1 MAIYKETRD
10 FLDHM
15 FSSCTTAQINEFIP
29 EKRGFRLHGHSTTVA
44 LERAFW
50 NVLEAMAQDC
60 GLTVPKLIERVL
72 DGCLV
77 ANDKNLSSCLRVIG
91 LKYLNIYALG
101 TTGEDNASRV
111 QREDSP
117 GTTIAEHGTAP

>member
-1 MAIYKETRD
+1 MNIYTEARD

-15 FSSCTTAQINEFIP
+15 FNSCTTAQISEFIP

-60 GLTVPKLIERVL
+60 DLSLPRLIERVH

-77 ANDKNLSSCLRVIG
+77 ANDKNLSSCLRVIC
-91 LKYLNIYALG
+91 LKYLNIYA
-101 TTGEDNASRV
+101 TGEMSADLEP
-111 QREDSP
+111 EDVVSDFMP
-117 GTTIAEHGTAP
+117 AALALR

>member
-1 MAIYKETRD
+1 MTIYNEARD

-15 FSSCTTAQINEFIP
+15 FNSCTTAQINEFIP

-60 GLTVPKLIERVL
+60 GLTVPRLIERVL

-77 ANDKNLSSCLRVIG
+77 ANDKNLSSCLRVIS
-91 LKYLNIYALG
+91 LKYLNIYAMGDLAG
-101 TTGEDNASRV
+101 PSADAEEDTGCVRV
-111 QREDSP
+111 
-117 GTTIAEHGTAP
+117 A

>member
-1 MAIYKETRD
+1 MNIYSEPRD

-15 FSSCTTAQINEFIP
+15 FSSCTTAQISEFIP
-29 EKRGFRLHGHSTTVA
+29 EKRGMRLHGHSTTVA

-60 GLTVPKLIERVL
+60 ALTVPRLIERVL

-77 ANDKNLSSCLRVIG
+77 ANDKNLSSCLRVIC
-91 LKYLNIYALG
+91 LKYLNIYAMGDMSAQAESVG
-101 TTGEDNASRV
+101 TLA
-111 QREDSP
+111 
-117 GTTIAEHGTAP
+117 A

>member
-1 MAIYKETRD
+1 MDIYREPRD

-15 FSSCTTAQINEFIP
+15 FSSCTTSQINEFVP

-50 NVLEAMAQDC
+50 NVIEAMAQDC
-60 GLTVPKLIERVL
+60 GLTVPRLIERVL

-77 ANDKNLSSCLRVIG
+77 ANDKNLSSCLRVIS
-91 LKYLNIYALG
+91 LKYLNIYAMGDTPLR
-101 TTGEDNASRV
+101 TTDVDTLA
-111 QREDSP
+111 
-117 GTTIAEHGTAP
+117 A

>member
-1 MAIYKETRD
+1 MEIYNEPRD

-15 FSSCTTAQINEFIP
+15 FNACTTAQISEFIP

-50 NVLEAMAQDC
+50 NVIEAMAQDC
-60 GLTVPKLIERVL
+60 GLSVPRLIERVL

-77 ANDKNLSSCLRVIG
+77 ANDKNLSSCLRVIC
-91 LKYLNIYALG
+91 LKYLNIYAMGDLSAQTESVG
-101 TTGEDNASRV
+101 TLA
-111 QREDSP
+111 
-117 GTTIAEHGTAP
+117 A